1 MPEGPTAEWLPMFP
15 LGRGM
20 FPGALLKL
28 RIFEP
33 RYLEMIDLCVRR
45 RIGFGVVLIER
56 GSEVGGG
63 DVRFD
68 VGVAVSMTQVASL
81 GDGQLVVIGRGGSRI
96 RVQQWLDDAPFPQAR
111 VSVLADPAGH
121 SLDDGYHRRL
131 LHEFHRGLG
140 LFAELGVETRNIE
153 SLPTDT
159 LAAAYRALDLFP
171 VPDLDRQQILETD
184 SPVQRVELSIA
195 ALRSVNRLSEA
206 RLASGS

>member
-1 MPEGPTAEWLPMFP
+1 MFP

-20 FPGALLKL
+20 FPGALLQL
-28 RIFEP
+28 RVFEP

-68 VGVAVSMTQVASL
+68 VGVSVSMTQVASL
-81 GDGQLVVIGRGGSRI
+81 GNGHLMVIARADSRI
-96 RVQQWLDDAPFPQAR
+96 RVEEWLDDAPYPKAR
-111 VSVLADPAGH
+111 VRYLIDPPGDA
-121 SLDDGYHRRL
+121 LDGECHHRL
-131 LHEFHRGLG
+131 LSEFRRGLA
-140 LFAELGVETRNIE
+140 LFAEMGAATKSIDP
-153 SLPTDT
+153 LPSET

-184 SPVQRVELSIA
+184 DPVRRIELSIA
-195 ALRSVNRLSEA
+195 ALESVNQLTKA
-206 RLASGS
+206 RLASG